1 MQGEVKAG
9 RRFTRTGHAHQN
21 HIRFLKV
28 LIADPV
34 IVVQRKIDR
43 LHTSIVTL
51 RIADTVMPLF
61 GGNRLGVEFLFQKP
75 EEGFK
80 KIDVESICLFDDF
93 TDFVIDHADK
103 RNRTLTVFLPAL
115 IDLLHHRA
123 RLFRRIDKRVRMAF
137 ERQIAKLVQQSLAD
151 ILGSQTGTVGNVK
164 HMARTAHLPSLKH
177 RFKIP
182 S

>member
-1 MQGEVKAG
+1 
-9 RRFTRTGHAHQN
+9 
-21 HIRFLKV
+21 
-28 LIADPV
+28 
-34 IVVQRKIDR
+34 
-43 LHTSIVTL
+43 
-51 RIADTVMPLF
+51 MPL
-61 GGNRLGVEFLFQKP
+61 LGCRASVLSSSPTSQKSLK
-75 EEGFK
+75 EINLK
-80 KIDVESICLFDDF
+80 SIRPFDNP
-93 TDFVIDHADK
+93 TDFVINHTDK
-103 RNRTLTVFLPAL
+103 RNRTLTVFLPAP

-123 RLFRRIDKRVRMAF
+123 RLFRRIDKRMRMAF